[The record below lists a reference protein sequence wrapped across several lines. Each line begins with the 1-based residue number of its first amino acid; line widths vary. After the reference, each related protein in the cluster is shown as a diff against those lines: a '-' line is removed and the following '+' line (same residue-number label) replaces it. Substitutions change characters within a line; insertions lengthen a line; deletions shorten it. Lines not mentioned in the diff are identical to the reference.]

1 MAVHKSIILK
11 GGAKQT
17 ATGSN
22 TTDKSWRTIAHV
34 HTLGT
39 LNLLS
44 LFAERKWAGL
54 QNGGHAQQENF
65 MMALELCNCFV
76 HKFFSH

>member
-22 TTDKSWRTIAHV
+22 TTDKRVDAPLPFSYFGDLEPTLVVCRTEVSWSPKWWPRKARK
-34 HTLGT
+34 LQDGT
-39 LNLLS
+39 
-44 LFAERKWAGL
+44 GI
-54 QNGGHAQQENF
+54 
-65 MMALELCNCFV
+65 V
-76 HKFFSH
+76 